1 MSAFRNCVVVLISAA
16 VLGLSASADEKPAS
30 KESTKQ
36 SGFEKIKALS
46 GEWEATQA
54 AGEHGHHGGT
64 VTYKVTAG
72 GSAVLET
79 LFGGTDH
86 EMVTL
91 YYMDG
96 DNLALTHYCMLHNR
110 PHMRAERQSSPDK
123 IVFKCKEGEDSKI
136 DAEDHMHQASFKF
149 VDADHL
155 KTEWVL
161 YKGGKADSTHSF
173 DLVRKKK

>member
-1 MSAFRNCVVVLISAA
+1 MREFRNCVVVVITAA
-16 VLGLSASADEKPAS
+16 ALGFIAKADEKPVS
-30 KESTKQ
+30 KGSAHQ
-36 SGFEKIKALS
+36 AGFEKIKALS
-46 GEWEATQA
+46 GQWEVTSSPSD
-54 AGEHGHHGGT
+54 HGHGGT
-64 VTYKVTAG
+64 VSYKVTAG

-91 YYMDG
+91 YYMEG

-123 IVFKCKEGEDSKI
+123 IVFKCLEGEDSKI
-136 DAEDHMHQASFKF
+136 DAEDHMHQATFKF

-161 YKGGKADSTHSF
+161 YKDGKPDSTHSF
-173 DLVRKKK
+173 ELKRMKK